1 MYGDQSGEF
10 VCGSWR
16 HSPPVA
22 RTFLTSPVDNTLFSR
37 IQSASWP
44 EPIPV
49 THIQTNGRAD
59 KRPFWNNTSFKWSTY
74 FQETVWLT
82 ACLHGDGG
90 PRVGE
95 VTRLGGATL
104 LSIQSL
110 IWSPHLSCKRDQ
122 IKIKKLYRRAGYP
135 TQAGYLTYLGPPTS
149 MWTGPKSQQKNWIH
163 NNLTCTGMECGKTK

>member
-82 ACLHGDGG
+82 ACLHGNGG

-95 VTRLGGATL
+95 VTRLGGTTL

-110 IWSPHLSCKRDQ
+110 IWSPYLSCKRDQ
-122 IKIKKLYRRAGYP
+122 IKIKNYIDERVTPHKRVTSP
-135 TQAGYLTYLGPPTS
+135 IWGPPPPCEQALS
-149 MWTGPKSQQKNWIH
+149 RNR
-163 NNLTCTGMECGKTK
+163 KTEFTTT

>member
-122 IKIKKLYRRAGYP
+122 IKIKNYTDGRVTPHKRVTSLIW
-135 TQAGYLTYLGPPTS
+135 GPPPPCEQALS
-149 MWTGPKSQQKNWIH
+149 RNR
-163 NNLTCTGMECGKTK
+163 KTEFTTT

>member
-122 IKIKKLYRRAGYP
+122 IKIKNYTDGRVTPHKRVTSPIWGP
-135 TQAGYLTYLGPPTS
+135 QPPCEQALS
-149 MWTGPKSQQKNWIH
+149 RNR
-163 NNLTCTGMECGKTK
+163 KTEFTTT

>member
-82 ACLHGDGG
+82 ACLHGNGG

-95 VTRLGGATL
+95 VTRLGGTTL

-122 IKIKKLYRRAGYP
+122 IKIKNYTDGRVTPHKRVTSPIWGPQPLCE
-135 TQAGYLTYLGPPTS
+135 QALS
-149 MWTGPKSQQKNWIH
+149 RNR
-163 NNLTCTGMECGKTK
+163 KTEFTTT

>member
-122 IKIKKLYRRAGYP
+122 IKIKNYTDGRVSPHKRVTSLIW
-135 TQAGYLTYLGPPTS
+135 GPPPPCEQALS
-149 MWTGPKSQQKNWIH
+149 RNR
-163 NNLTCTGMECGKTK
+163 KTEFTTT

>member
-49 THIQTNGRAD
+49 THIQTNGTAD

-122 IKIKKLYRRAGYP
+122 IEIKNYIDGRVTPHKRVTSP
-135 TQAGYLTYLGPPTS
+135 IWGP
-149 MWTGPKSQQKNWIH
+149 MWTGPKSQKKNWIH